1 MDTYTKRDVYIVA
14 LMLII
19 VPLAGEWKFYLVNE
33 TFRISFGAPTFF
45 FFLLL
50 LQRVPAVLPGFL
62 TGIAVVFFRMLF
74 EGTTQ
79 SHFDWAAS
87 ALEHYSS
94 FVYYF
99 TYSVLFT
106 LIKMERFHNRT
117 LVIGGIGMVIEVAAN
132 LIELLSQYVFFPTV
146 ITWGALQEMFMV
158 ALSHS
163 FVVLSFLNMIKL
175 YEAQSREKQTRKQNE
190 HMLMLISNLYEE
202 SLHLKKTLQSAE
214 TITVKSFELYQ
225 GLQSIE
231 QEQRFA
237 KQALIIAG
245 EVHEIK
251 KDNQRIFAGLRKLIS
266 DENLTDYMDIHQ
278 LADIVIRSNE
288 KYAALLGKTIHFAV
302 SIEGEHPHYHVFT
315 MLSLINNMVANAV
328 EAIQDDGVISI
339 YVTREDEQV
348 MLKISD
354 NGPGVLPR
362 RRRLIF
368 KPGFTTKYNH
378 AGAPSTGIGLS
389 YVKEVVEEQQG
400 EVALLDEADGAGAAF
415 LIRLPIE
422 SIREKG

>member
-1 MDTYTKRDVYIVA
+1 
-14 LMLII
+14 MLII

-62 TGIAVVFFRMLF
+62 TGMAVVFFRMF
-74 EGTTQ
+74 IDGTTQ
-79 SHFDWAAS
+79 SHFDWTAS

-94 FVYYF
+94 FFFYF
-99 TYSVLFT
+99 TYSLLFT
-106 LIKMERFHNRT
+106 VIKMERFHNRT
-117 LVIGGIGMVIEVAAN
+117 LIIGGVGMVIEVAAD

-146 ITWGALQEMFMV
+146 ITWGALQEMVMV

-225 GLQSIE
+225 GLQSLE
-231 QEQRFA
+231 QDQRFA

-278 LADIVIRSNE
+278 LAGIVVRSNE
-288 KYAALLGKTIHFAV
+288 KYAALLGKTIHFTV
-302 SIEGEHPHYHVFT
+302 SIEGVHPHYHVFT

-328 EAIQDDGVISI
+328 EAIQDDGEISL
-339 YVTREDEQV
+339 YVTREDEHV

-362 RRRLIF
+362 RRKLIF
-368 KPGFTTKYNH
+368 KPGFTTKYDY

-389 YVKEVVEEQQG
+389 YVKEVVEEQKG
-400 EVALLDEADGAGAAF
+400 EIVLLDGTDGAGAAF

-422 SIREKG
+422 SISEKG

>member
-1 MDTYTKRDVYIVA
+1 
-14 LMLII
+14 MLII

>member
-1 MDTYTKRDVYIVA
+1 
-14 LMLII
+14 MLII

-50 LQRVPAVLPGFL
+50 LQRVPAILPGFL

-79 SHFDWAAS
+79 SQFDWAAS

-202 SLHLKKTLQSAE
+202 SLHLKKTLRSAE

-368 KPGFTTKYNH
+368 KPGFTTKYDH

-400 EVALLDEADGAGAAF
+400 EVALLDEADGTGAAF